1 MSSSCIPLIRIGLM
15 IESVSLYA
23 EAETKPAGSSAF
35 CILVVP
41 GLPPFFNVNLW
52 RENLHAT
59 AAVHATAGADV
70 CHRCCGGAVK
80 SCLLE
85 FLWNHIM
92 LLMLL

>member
-52 RENLHAT
+52 RENLQAT
-59 AAVHATAGADV
+59 AAVPQQVWMWCATGA
-70 CHRCCGGAVK
+70 AVGQ
-80 SCLLE
+80 
-85 FLWNHIM
+85 
-92 LLMLL
+92 

>member
-1 MSSSCIPLIRIGLM
+1 MRTYEQFVHTLDKDRADDRIC
-15 IESVSLYA
+15 SLYA

-59 AAVHATAGADV
+59 GLYVPQQVRMCATGAAVGQ
-70 CHRCCGGAVK
+70 
-80 SCLLE
+80 
-85 FLWNHIM
+85 
-92 LLMLL
+92 